1 VAQLGAMWDGVRGFA
16 GALLGVVTWITGVAA
31 ATLPK
36 RWWPVLD
43 PYVPATDSAAISAIL
58 TILVAGVIGVPGF
71 ISHVTEQVSLNNHA
85 ILAAA
90 QDQASRP
97 APEETVSGRDW
108 GRMFVGASGLSVFTF
123 IFLTPAGWASTY
135 LGISGTWRGIA
146 AAVDDPFGDPIL
158 TGVDA
163 LLRGGMHRVRSD
175 VARTRREV
183 LEGPAVADRV
193 VLGPNIGVAGA
204 ELVIVCARRKP
215 LWDVGTVVDTGEQ
228 WFRVCSIDERTI
240 GGRLRTLYGLTEH
253 RDSGAIRRAVRYEM
267 PPRAEGRG

>member
-1 VAQLGAMWDGVRGFA
+1 VAQRGAMWDGVRAFA
-16 GALLGVVTWITGVAA
+16 GALLGVVTWIAGVAA

-58 TILVAGVIGVPGF
+58 TILIAGAIGVPGF
-71 ISHVTEQVSLNNHA
+71 ISHATEQVALNNEA

-97 APEETVSGRDW
+97 ASAETVSEREW

-158 TGVDA
+158 TGLDV
-163 LLRGGMHRVRSD
+163 LVRGGTRRIGSD
-175 VARTRREV
+175 FARTRREM
-183 LEGPAVADRV
+183 LEGPVVADRV
-193 VLGPNIGVAGA
+193 VPGPRLGVAGA
-204 ELVIVCARRKP
+204 ELVIVSARRKP
-215 LWDVGTVVDTGEQ
+215 LWDVGTVVDTGED
-228 WFRVCSIDERTI
+228 WFRVASIEERTI
-240 GGRLRTLYGLTEH
+240 AGRLRTLYGLTEH
-253 RDSGAIRRAVRYEM
+253 RDSEAIRRAVRYEM
-267 PPRAEGRG
+267 PPRAEWRG

>member
-1 VAQLGAMWDGVRGFA
+1 MWDSVRAFA
-16 GALLGVVTWITGVAA
+16 GALLSVVTWILGVAG

-36 RWWPVLD
+36 RWWPMLD
-43 PYVPATDSAAISAIL
+43 DYIPVTESASIAAIL
-58 TILVAGVIGVPGF
+58 TILIAGVIGVPGF
-71 ISHVTEQVSLNNHA
+71 ISHVTEQVSLNNRA

-90 QDQASRP
+90 EDQASRP
-97 APEETVSGRDW
+97 ASAETVSERDW
-108 GRMFVGASGLSVFTF
+108 GRMFVGVSGLSVFTF

-158 TGVDA
+158 TGLDSLV
-163 LLRGGMHRVRSD
+163 RGGVRRIRSD
-175 VARTRREV
+175 VTRTRRET

-193 VLGPNIGVAGA
+193 VRGPDIGVAEA

-215 LWDVGTVVDTGEQ
+215 LWDVGTVVDTGEH
-228 WFRVCSIDERTI
+228 WFRVSSIEERTI

-253 RDSGAIRRAVRYEM
+253 RDSGAIRRAVRYDM
-267 PPRAEGRG
+267 PPHTEGRR